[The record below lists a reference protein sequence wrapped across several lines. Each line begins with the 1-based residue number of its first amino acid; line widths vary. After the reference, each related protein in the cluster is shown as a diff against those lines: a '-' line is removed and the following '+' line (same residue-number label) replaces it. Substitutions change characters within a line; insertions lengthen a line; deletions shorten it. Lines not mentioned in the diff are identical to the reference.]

1 MLRIGNFT
9 LSGYDELEGA
19 RLFVGRTVHAHIND
33 FAIADADYP
42 CIIERDGKLY
52 KGTRLGDG
60 FVKNREAI
68 KVLKDGGFTDGCFV
82 IELSNKTDRFK
93 KTLESVE
100 WIRKAVE
107 CS

>member
-1 MLRIGNFT
+1 MKIGSVYGFAPLEFT
-9 LSGYDELEGA
+9 TDAKY
-19 RLFVGRTVHAHIND
+19 
-33 FAIADADYP
+33 ADSLG
-42 CIIERDGKLY
+42 IERDGKLY

-68 KVLKDGGFTDGCFV
+68 QVLKDGGFTDGCFV